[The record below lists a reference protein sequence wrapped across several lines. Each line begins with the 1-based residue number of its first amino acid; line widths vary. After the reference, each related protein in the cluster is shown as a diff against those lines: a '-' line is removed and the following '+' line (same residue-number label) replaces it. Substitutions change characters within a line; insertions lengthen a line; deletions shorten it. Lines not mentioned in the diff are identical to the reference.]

1 MSANFSQDPPSLV
14 WWFLGQRTS
23 PLSDNPQCSRDSPLA
38 RVVLSVS
45 FTDDVRVFPSPSGG
59 ENKAE
64 CVFDAEGAAG
74 ACGDW

>member
-1 MSANFSQDPPSLV
+1 MLP
-14 WWFLGQRTS
+14 R
-23 PLSDNPQCSRDSPLA
+23 LSTCSSG
-38 RVVLSVS
+38 SVS
-45 FTDDVRVFPSPSGG
+45 FTYDVRVFPSPSGG